1 MDEEIL
7 GEGESESLQNEAD
20 STETPLQAAKTSVT
34 STSSGK
40 PRLREK
46 VVPYDFKR
54 PERVGKEQ
62 MRALQTLHEG
72 FSRNF
77 AASLSGLIRSM
88 VDVRL
93 VGVDQMTYS
102 EFVFGLENP
111 T

>member
-7 GEGESESLQNEAD
+7 SQAGVESSRSGTD
-20 STETPLQAAKTSVT
+20 SKETPPQTAKPSVT

-93 VGVDQMTYS
+93 VSVDQMT
-102 EFVFGLENP
+102 
-111 T
+111 